1 MLEKSEHIALGLE
14 GLVAGGK
21 KVKKKNPSSN
31 KSTKHSRKHVK
42 RKTHAKAVHHTKTQ
56 GPTTRTTQGGGAQ

>member
-1 MLEKSEHIALGLE
+1 MLEKSEHIAIGLD
-14 GLVAGGK
+14 GLLNGGK
-21 KVKKKNPSSN
+21 KVKKKVASS
-31 KSTKHSRKHVK
+31 KHVKHSRKHIK